1 MLVDQ
6 QEEYRMPTDASDTGS
21 DGTVDSKV
29 ARLID
34 VYGLGAELGARLE
47 ALWTTEGSERES
59 LRTLADRF
67 NTRLLETA
75 MSDAGV
81 SVVDGEVDNLYRLL
95 TADDVSS
102 GNRTEARRRL
112 ERNGVDVDQLE
123 RDFVTYQ
130 AVRSYLTDVRG
141 ATYEHERDGSRV
153 KNVAETIQRLKSR
166 IQSVAEKN
174 IDQLVKA
181 EQVSI
186 GEYQLFIDVSILCE
200 DCNTQYGLVEFLQ
213 SGSCDCHTG

>member
-1 MLVDQ
+1 MG
-6 QEEYRMPTDASDTGS
+6 EHRMPTDSNDTGS
-21 DGTVDSKV
+21 DGTVNSKV
-29 ARLID
+29 ARLIG
-34 VYGLGAELGARLE
+34 VYDLNTDLGDRLE
-47 ALWTTEGSERES
+47 ALWTAEGSERES

-67 NTRLLETA
+67 NGRLLETA
-75 MSDAGV
+75 MIDAGM
-81 SVVDGEVDNLYRLL
+81 SIVDGEVENLYRLL

-130 AVRSYLTDVRG
+130 AVRSYLKDVRG
-141 ATYEHERDGSRV
+141 AAYEHGRDGSRV

-181 EQVSI
+181 ERVSI

-200 DCNTQYGLVEFLQ
+200 ECNTQYGLVEFLEN
-213 SGSCDCHTG
+213 GSCDCHTA